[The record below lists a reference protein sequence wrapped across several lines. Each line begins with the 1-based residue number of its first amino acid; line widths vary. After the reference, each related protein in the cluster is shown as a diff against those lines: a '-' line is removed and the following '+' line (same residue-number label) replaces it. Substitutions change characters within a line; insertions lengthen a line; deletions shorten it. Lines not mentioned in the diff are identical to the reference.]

1 MENKCLLIT
10 AYSFF
15 HFSSRLWI
23 LPDFIQ
29 FCSEKKAAKIRVYFD
44 STQEDLQLQ
53 LDDAL
58 GLSMLCCLWNLIL
71 KTSKGLLVTR
81 KAFPEP
87 ES

>member
-1 MENKCLLIT
+1 MFLIQVFV
-10 AYSFF
+10 YEF
-15 HFSSRLWI
+15 HEI
-23 LPDFIQ
+23 LFL
-29 FCSEKKAAKIRVYFD
+29 FRKKESKKIRVHTD
-44 STQEDLQLQ
+44 SIQEDLKLQ

-58 GLSMLCCLWNLIL
+58 GLSTLCCLWNLIL